1 MISQELGLSEET
13 VKTHMGNVYR
23 KLGIHSQ
30 QELIDLV
37 EAERDTRD
45 R

>member
-1 MISQELGLSEET
+1 MECHTVSLNT
-13 VKTHMGNVYR
+13 VKSHIKHVYQ

-37 EAERDTRD
+37 QGHPTP
-45 R
+45 